1 MVGSRLMITVPT
13 FQSLVMGLMVDRH
26 TAMTVMGT
34 KLAALILMAQVII
47 GQMVMVGV
55 PQMELVEL
63 PTVSMDSP
71 LEVLETS
78 LSVIAFK
85 STLTSETWNLKWLS
99 WLPSSARMCK
109 ILLIHWFPKSITW
122 IRAQTNFA
130 LRWTHST
137 QNTICFS
144 GKSIRWPT
152 TQSVEAQV
160 TYRISSMQL

>member
-55 PQMELVEL
+55 PQMEVVEL

-85 STLTSETWNLKWLS
+85 STLTSET
-99 WLPSSARMCK
+99 
-109 ILLIHWFPKSITW
+109 
-122 IRAQTNFA
+122 
-130 LRWTHST
+130 
-137 QNTICFS
+137 
-144 GKSIRWPT
+144 
-152 TQSVEAQV
+152 
-160 TYRISSMQL
+160 